1 MQLMMYVISTC
12 TGSSLSMCT
21 FNGQQCCSEQTLGFF
36 NSLIRPQ
43 IDNNTF
49 DFDGAFDGARDA
61 IIQLKNETQGTQI
74 YIS

>member
-21 FNGQQCCSEQTLGFF
+21 FNGQQCCGEQTLTFF
-36 NSLIRPQ
+36 NSLIRPL